1 MDGRRILVAEDDQAI
16 RDLIVILLR
25 KNGFHAIDV
34 ADGHQALAAC
44 ETQDIDLAILD
55 VRMPGLSGWQV
66 MDQLEARG
74 ILGRFPI
81 IILSATLQAAEE
93 AKRFESV
100 CTTLPKPFS
109 IVDLI
114 EAVHGCIPTA
124 A

>member
-34 ADGHQALAAC
+34 SDGHQALSAC
-44 ETQDIDLAILD
+44 ETQNIDLAILD

-74 ILGRFPI
+74 LLGRFPI

-100 CTTLPKPFS
+100 CTTLSKPFS

-114 EAVHGCIPTA
+114 EAVHACIPTA